1 MNPSFKNLNVICDTS
16 ARLIDY
22 EILRAMNRQY
32 MSTHFLRNDYFIETF
47 KR

>member
-16 ARLIDY
+16 AQLIDY

-32 MSTHFLRNDYFIETF
+32 MFAHFLRNDYFIETF
-47 KR
+47 KS